1 MRAMEKMS
9 ISCDGMLVGRTGV
22 DIWSGVLDCSSAAKA
37 AEDSQRGFLAT
48 TLSRTTEP
56 VAWSCHE
63 RAHHKQTNS
72 VAIACRLDARRRPFS
87 RNYDR
92 RLSVQSPFL
101 CGSGGREFRRAT
113 YAERCAGAVETR
125 NRVGAAGV
133 AMDAADSQQFRS

>member
-37 AEDSQRGFLAT
+37 AEDSQPGFLAT

-92 RLSVQSPFL
+92 RLSVQRPVLF
-101 CGSGGREFRRAT
+101 GSGGRGLRRASP
-113 YAERCAGAVETR
+113 AQRCAGGGGTP
-125 NRVGAAGV
+125 NPGGAA
-133 AMDAADSQQFRS
+133 RL